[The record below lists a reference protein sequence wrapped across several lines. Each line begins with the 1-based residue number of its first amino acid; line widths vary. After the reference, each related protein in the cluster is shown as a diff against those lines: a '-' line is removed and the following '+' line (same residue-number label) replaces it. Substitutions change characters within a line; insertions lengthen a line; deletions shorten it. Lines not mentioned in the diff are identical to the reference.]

1 MAALSLNDMDM
12 ILNNMEQDYNY
23 TWAPRQLIFLYCA
36 ETSWLEYTHTLVGMH
51 SNSTVTKSQAWKV
64 NYMPIQAT
72 RLGWVLY
79 SGFQFLFNMASYNNK
94 EGERVLHIQPYVGY

>member
-36 ETSWLEYTHTLVGMH
+36 ETSLVGVYSHISWHAFKQYCDKISGM
-51 SNSTVTKSQAWKV
+51 KSQLYAHPSYQTWV
-64 NYMPIQAT
+64 GFVFRISISLQYGIIQ
-72 RLGWVLY
+72 
-79 SGFQFLFNMASYNNK
+79 Q
-94 EGERVLHIQPYVGY
+94 